1 MLAILISILIQMG
14 ILNSVSDFNNLTPAQ
29 KEQYKKEIVI
39 EDLVI

>member
-29 KEQYKKEIVI
+29 QEQYKKEIIIDSI
-39 EDLVI
+39 EI